1 MKKLHI
7 LQILLSVVVVL
18 FVCGFIANAQG
29 GKFVKVWPD
38 MVNVYKLMTSPKE
51 FLSQGGDWNAIE
63 TLNEPQCQE
72 LGSVS
77 VSNEYQ
83 SVTSTST
90 PSSPFVFRKG
100 RGTLGS
106 VVITIAGASGDSMT
120 LYDATTTN
128 ATLRTNTATT
138 VLASFNSNAT
148 VGTYTFDTI
157 FNYGLLLEATS
168 KMGSTTITYR

>member
-51 FLSQGGDWNAIE
+51 FLSQVCDWNAIE

-83 SVTSTST
+83 SVTST
-90 PSSPFVFRKG
+90 
-100 RGTLGS
+100 
-106 VVITIAGASGDSMT
+106 
-120 LYDATTTN
+120 
-128 ATLRTNTATT
+128 
-138 VLASFNSNAT
+138 
-148 VGTYTFDTI
+148 
-157 FNYGLLLEATS
+157 
-168 KMGSTTITYR
+168 